1 MEYAVGGWQGM
12 AGSMGWGWFFLA
24 LLIVGVVVLVLA
36 LVRGS
41 SGGRD
46 AQRPTGRSRAR
57 EVLDE
62 GYARGEIDTTEYEDR
77 VQRLG
82 ESQ

>member
-1 MEYAVGGWQGM
+1 MG
-12 AGSMGWGWFFLA
+12 GSMAWGWLFLA
-24 LLIVGVVVLVLA
+24 LIIVGVVFLVLA
-36 LVRGS
+36 LVRGW

-62 GYARGEIDTTEYEDR
+62 RFARGEIDTTEYEDR

-82 ESQ
+82 ERE